1 MGKEK
6 LPLGSLSL
14 DATSWQV
21 GPYLW
26 CFQNQESANSLSA
39 ELISILQIIQ
49 FKDEEFRMR
58 LQRIKLRMLG
68 EFYSTLVLATWVVVP
83 VEHGCHL
90 NGNSF
95 FFFAGNLSRKFWLL
109 RRIVILPRRNSIC
122 KTRIFWTA
130 VQ

>member
-68 EFYSTLVLATWVVVP
+68 EFFNTSTSHVGGGTSRTWVSL
-83 VEHGCHL
+83 ERKL
-90 NGNSF
+90 LF
-95 FFFAGNLSRKFWLL
+95 FFRWKPVQKILVIAKNSNFAKE
-109 RRIVILPRRNSIC
+109 
-122 KTRIFWTA
+122 K
-130 VQ
+130 

>member
-68 EFYSTLVLATWVVVP
+68 EFFNTSHVGGGTSRTWVSL
-83 VEHGCHL
+83 ERKL
-90 NGNSF
+90 LF
-95 FFFAGNLSRKFWLL
+95 FFSLETC
-109 RRIVILPRRNSIC
+109 PENSGYC
-122 KTRIFWTA
+122 EE
-130 VQ
+130 